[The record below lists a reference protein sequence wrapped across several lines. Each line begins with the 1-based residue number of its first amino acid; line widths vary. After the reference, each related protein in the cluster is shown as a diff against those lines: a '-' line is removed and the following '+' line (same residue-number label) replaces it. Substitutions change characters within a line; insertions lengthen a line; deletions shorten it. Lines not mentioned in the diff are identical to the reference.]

1 MLELAG
7 NYYLIRLLH
16 IMLTIRLQRT
26 GTKNAASFRIVVAE
40 KTAHVSKK
48 FIEVLGS
55 YNPRSKAF
63 AIKNQ
68 ERLDYWVTHNATMSP
83 TVNNLLVDKG
93 LVKTSKVKAF
103 NVPKK
108 EQPAAEA
115 VVEKAPE
122 EKPAEAPVEQAAET
136 AEETPKAE

>member
-1 MLELAG
+1 
-7 NYYLIRLLH
+7 
-16 IMLTIRLQRT
+16 MLTIRLQRT

-55 YNPRSKAF
+55 YNPRNKAF
-63 AIKNQ
+63 AIKNP
-68 ERLDYWVTHNATMSP
+68 ERLEYWVTHNAIMSP

-93 LVKTSKVKAF
+93 LIKTGKVKAF
-103 NVPKK
+103 NIPKK
-108 EQPAAEA
+108 AEPVVEA
-115 VVEKAPE
+115 VAEKAPE
-122 EKPAEAPVEQAAET
+122 AQPVEAPVEPTAEV